1 MQAADAREAKIP
13 IVKQEVGHYR
23 SRPVRPLLAERVRQ
37 CPIDSARSP
46 VPTARANHPCEPP
59 GSDLQPTVCYLSGMS
74 DSLTDADIRKVAKL
88 SRLSVTES
96 QVPAIRTQ
104 LSSILG
110 HIAKLQALPTE
121 GVEPMAHPMKIVNR
135 LGADEPKACMPVEEL
150 LKNAPAVE
158 DRYLAVPKV
167 LGEGGGA

>member
-1 MQAADAREAKIP
+1 MSHAP
-13 IVKQEVGHYR
+13 LTTQEVLH
-23 SRPVRPLLAERVRQ
+23 
-37 CPIDSARSP
+37 
-46 VPTARANHPCEPP
+46 
-59 GSDLQPTVCYLSGMS
+59 
-74 DSLTDADIRKVAKL
+74 VAKL
-88 SRLSVTES
+88 SRLAVDEGT
-96 QVPAIRTQ
+96 VDRMRTQ

-135 LGADEPKACMPVEEL
+135 LGADEPKACMPIEEF

-167 LGEGGGA
+167 LGDGGGA

>member
-1 MQAADAREAKIP
+1 
-13 IVKQEVGHYR
+13 
-23 SRPVRPLLAERVRQ
+23 
-37 CPIDSARSP
+37 
-46 VPTARANHPCEPP
+46 
-59 GSDLQPTVCYLSGMS
+59 MS
-74 DSLTDADIRKVAKL
+74 DPKSEALTDADILKIARL
-88 SRLSVTES
+88 SRLSLPES
-96 QVPAIRTQ
+96 QVGAVRGQ

-121 GVEPMAHPMKIVNR
+121 GVEPMAHPMRIVNR

-158 DRYLAVPKV
+158 GRYLAVPKV

>member
-1 MQAADAREAKIP
+1 M
-13 IVKQEVGHYR
+13 HYR
-23 SRPVRPLLAERVRQ
+23 SFDAPDFGDGVRRPSQAPSDTLRNMAETKTE
-37 CPIDSARSP
+37 A
-46 VPTARANHPCEPP
+46 
-59 GSDLQPTVCYLSGMS
+59 
-74 DSLTDADIRKVAKL
+74 LTDADILKIARL
-88 SRLSVTES
+88 SRLSLPES
-96 QVPAIRTQ
+96 KVGTVRTQ

-110 HIAKLQALPTE
+110 HIAKLRALPTE

>member
-1 MQAADAREAKIP
+1 MSGTTSD
-13 IVKQEVGHYR
+13 
-23 SRPVRPLLAERVRQ
+23 
-37 CPIDSARSP
+37 
-46 VPTARANHPCEPP
+46 TA
-59 GSDLQPTVCYLSGMS
+59 GSG
-74 DSLTDADIRKVAKL
+74 LTDADIRKVAKL
-88 SRLSVTES
+88 SRLQIDDA
-96 QVPAIRTQ
+96 QVGAVRVQ

-158 DRYLAVPKV
+158 DRFLAVPKV
-167 LGEGGGA
+167 LGDGGGA

>member
-1 MQAADAREAKIP
+1 MRPADPKGGFPAGVARGGAERTMSQAP
-13 IVKQEVGHYR
+13 LTTQEVLH
-23 SRPVRPLLAERVRQ
+23 V
-37 CPIDSARSP
+37 AR
-46 VPTARANHPCEPP
+46 
-59 GSDLQPTVCYLSGMS
+59 
-74 DSLTDADIRKVAKL
+74 L
-88 SRLSVTES
+88 SRLAVDEGTVERM
-96 QVPAIRTQ
+96 RTQ

-167 LGEGGGA
+167 LGDGGGA

>member
-1 MQAADAREAKIP
+1 
-13 IVKQEVGHYR
+13 
-23 SRPVRPLLAERVRQ
+23 
-37 CPIDSARSP
+37 
-46 VPTARANHPCEPP
+46 
-59 GSDLQPTVCYLSGMS
+59 MS
-74 DSLTDADIRKVAKL
+74 DSTGSALTDGDILKIARL
-88 SRLSVTES
+88 SRLSVPAS
-96 QVPAIRTQ
+96 QVGTVRAQ

-135 LGADEPKACMPVEEL
+135 LAADEPGACMPVEEF

-158 DRYLAVPKV
+158 GRYLAVPKV

>member
-1 MQAADAREAKIP
+1 MQTDDGGGSLPSCCGQICLIP
-13 IVKQEVGHYR
+13 F
-23 SRPVRPLLAERVRQ
+23 
-37 CPIDSARSP
+37 
-46 VPTARANHPCEPP
+46 VP
-59 GSDLQPTVCYLSGMS
+59 MS
-74 DSLTDADIRKVAKL
+74 DSTGSALTDGDILKIARL
-88 SRLSVTES
+88 SRLSVPAS
-96 QVPAIRTQ
+96 QVGTVRAQ

-135 LGADEPKACMPVEEL
+135 LANDEPGACMPVAEF

-158 DRYLAVPKV
+158 GRYLAVPKV

>member
-1 MQAADAREAKIP
+1 MSQAP
-13 IVKQEVGHYR
+13 LTTQEVLH
-23 SRPVRPLLAERVRQ
+23 
-37 CPIDSARSP
+37 
-46 VPTARANHPCEPP
+46 
-59 GSDLQPTVCYLSGMS
+59 
-74 DSLTDADIRKVAKL
+74 VAKL
-88 SRLSVTES
+88 SRLAVDEGTVERM
-96 QVPAIRTQ
+96 RTQ

-135 LGADEPKACMPVEEL
+135 LGADEPKACMPVEDL

>member
-1 MQAADAREAKIP
+1 MAPCGGPAGNHRE
-13 IVKQEVGHYR
+13 G
-23 SRPVRPLLAERVRQ
+23 LRVL
-37 CPIDSARSP
+37 
-46 VPTARANHPCEPP
+46 
-59 GSDLQPTVCYLSGMS
+59 GVCYLSGMS
-74 DSLTDADIRKVAKL
+74 GTTSDTAGSGLTDADIRKVAKL
-88 SRLSVTES
+88 SRLQIDDA
-96 QVPAIRTQ
+96 QVGAVRAQ

-158 DRYLAVPKV
+158 DRFLAVPKV
-167 LGEGGGA
+167 LGDGGGA

>member
-1 MQAADAREAKIP
+1 MPDAGP
-13 IVKQEVGHYR
+13 
-23 SRPVRPLLAERVRQ
+23 
-37 CPIDSARSP
+37 D
-46 VPTARANHPCEPP
+46 T
-59 GSDLQPTVCYLSGMS
+59 
-74 DSLTDADIRKVAKL
+74 LTDTDIRKIAKL
-88 SRLSVTES
+88 SRLSMTDA
-96 QVPAIRTQ
+96 QVPVVRSQ
-104 LSSILG
+104 LASILG

-135 LGADEPKACMPVEEL
+135 LGADEPKACMPVEEF